1 MVIFLI
7 QNLFVISNFRII
19 PFDSVSTVNN
29 LRSSVKLGA
38 NTGAVFS
45 KFGQIVLTEGQNWEH
60 FVVVLVSFVDV
71 DRKCNDGCCQEKAQE
86 PEGYCCSSF
95 AYKKIIS
102 ALIVHFSALRPY
114 SALMY

>member
-7 QNLFVISNFRII
+7 QNLLVISSNFRII
-19 PFDSVSTVNN
+19 AFDSFSTISN

-38 NTGAVFS
+38 NTGAVFR
-45 KFGQIVLTEGQNWEH
+45 KFGQIVLAEGQNGEH

-71 DRKCNDGCCQEKAQE
+71 DRKCNDGSCQEKAQE

-95 AYKKIIS
+95 AYKKV
-102 ALIVHFSALRPY
+102 LVH
-114 SALMY
+114 